1 MPPRRRLPWLAVL
14 ELPRDILAAMAITVA
29 VAFGNGAIVSV
40 LAPISD
46 DFNLSADAAGATA
59 LAALIAS
66 FAFARLIINLP
77 IGVMVDRV
85 RLHPL
90 FYVGGALAIAGVI
103 LTVLAPVYWLLLV
116 GRVIEGAGSI
126 TASAAAQAYVAR
138 RAPERERGRMLGA
151 VSSATMMGGF
161 LSPAVVGAV
170 ATLAHW
176 RIGLLLT
183 VVAILT
189 GMFLVTRYVK
199 NDPPPGRTADKSP
212 VTRFRPLRFV
222 RRAVYSPGR
231 LLFVNGMAMAL
242 AVPIFGF
249 KAFFYPVF
257 GGEVLNLEPFLIG
270 LAISLSTV
278 MRFPVAIVAG
288 AMSDR
293 YGRLWVYVPSAL
305 AMGLVS
311 VLVSQAGSAATYVLF
326 GLAFGLGG
334 GAIPT
339 ITSTVVDRAPRDRLG
354 AALGT
359 HAFLRD
365 IGVVLTPLGLG
376 IVIDAVDFTAT
387 AFTMLAFAALSALLA
402 IAAGESAPTRR
413 QRNRI

>member
-1 MPPRRRLPWLAVL
+1 MPPKRRLPWLAVL

-29 VAFGNGAIVSV
+29 VSFGNGAIVSV
-40 LAPISD
+40 LAPISR
-46 DFNLSADAAGATA
+46 DFNLTDSAGTA

-77 IGVMVDRV
+77 MGAMVDRV

-90 FYVGGALAIAGVI
+90 FYAGGALAIVGVI
-103 LTVLAPVYWLLLV
+103 VTVLAPVYGLLLV
-116 GRVIEGAGSI
+116 GRIIEGAGSI
-126 TASAAAQAYVAR
+126 IASAAAQAYVAR
-138 RAPERERGRMLGA
+138 RAPERDRGRMLGA

-161 LSPAVVGAV
+161 LSPVIVGAV

-183 VVAILT
+183 VVAILA
-189 GMFLVTRYVK
+189 GMFLVARYVK
-199 NDPPPGRTADKSP
+199 NDPPPTRAPDPSP
-212 VTRFRPLRFV
+212 VTRRRPARFM

-242 AVPIFGF
+242 AVPVFGF
-249 KAFFYPVF
+249 KAFFYPLF

-278 MRFPVAIVAG
+278 MRFPIAIVAG
-288 AMSDR
+288 ALSDR
-293 YGRLWVYVPSAL
+293 YGRIWVFVPSAL

-311 VLVSQAGSAATYVLF
+311 ILVSQAGNAATYVLF

-339 ITSTVVDRAPRDRLG
+339 ITSTVVDRAPRHRLG

-365 IGVVLTPLGLG
+365 IGVVITPLGLG
-376 IVIDAVDFTAT
+376 IVIDAFDFTAT
-387 AFTMLAFAALSALLA
+387 AFTMLAFAGLSALLA
-402 IAAGESAPTRR
+402 IAAGESAPARHRR
-413 QRNRI
+413 APE